1 MAAKGLAERVNGW
14 ASEDLHKVVHPKE
27 GLLASAPDQNFGVFF
42 GRDAAISS
50 MFLMDV
56 YEKHPER
63 ADLLKPV
70 RNSLVTMAI
79 YQGKMVNQFND
90 EEPGRI
96 IHEKR
101 EEDGY
106 MDNEDGYRRNQEILD
121 RLEANNWP
129 VEGERG
135 KRSMYAFPSIDST
148 PLFISTT
155 SRYLSITKDVK
166 LFKFL
171 DPHIKM
177 AIDWVENYGD
187 THGDG
192 YVRYKAKNRH
202 TLINQ
207 GWKDS
212 RDSIEIA
219 PGIKPVEPIA
229 LVEVQG
235 YLFEAYLRAAQLYGQ
250 MGDAEYAKKLYQK
263 AGVLKVKF
271 NEDFWMPRDGTF
283 AYALD
288 GKNQQVAEIVSNTGH
303 LLASGIVDS
312 DKESL
317 LVGRLMASDML
328 TAYGIRTLSVNSPNF
343 SNIEPSAYHNGA
355 IWPHDNALIS
365 RGMRIRGFVKEA
377 QIVEDRIL
385 TAQDILATQY
395 GRRDEELFT
404 VDREGNLRPY
414 ETSQHP
420 QGWVVTANLAITSA

>member
-1 MAAKGLAERVNGW
+1 MAAVELAERVNGW
-14 ASEDLHKVVHPKE
+14 ASADLHKVVHPKE

-50 MFLMDV
+50 IFLMDI

-63 ADLLKPV
+63 VDLLKPV
-70 RNSLVTMAI
+70 RNSLITMAI
-79 YQGKMVNQFND
+79 FQGKRVNQSND
-90 EEPGRI
+90 EEPGKI

-101 EEDGY
+101 EEGGY
-106 MDNEDGYRRNQEILD
+106 MENEAGYGKNQEILD
-121 RLEANNWP
+121 RLEANNWY

-135 KRSMYAFPSIDST
+135 KRRVYAFPSIDST

-192 YVRYKAKNRH
+192 YVRYKTKNRH

-212 RDSIEIA
+212 NDSIEIA
-219 PGIKPVEPIA
+219 PGVRPEEPIA

-235 YLFEAYLRAAQLYGQ
+235 YLFEAYLKAAQLYRQ
-250 MGDAEYAKKLYQK
+250 MGDVEYAKKLYQK
-263 AGVLKVKF
+263 AGVLKTKF

-288 GKNQQVAEIVSNTGH
+288 GKNQQVAEIVSNSGH

-312 DKESL
+312 DKEPF
-317 LVGRLMASDML
+317 LVSRLMVPDML
-328 TAYGIRTLSVNSPNF
+328 TPFGIRTLSSKSPRF
-343 SNIEPSAYHNGA
+343 SDGEPQAYHNGA

-395 GRRDEELFT
+395 GRRDEELFI